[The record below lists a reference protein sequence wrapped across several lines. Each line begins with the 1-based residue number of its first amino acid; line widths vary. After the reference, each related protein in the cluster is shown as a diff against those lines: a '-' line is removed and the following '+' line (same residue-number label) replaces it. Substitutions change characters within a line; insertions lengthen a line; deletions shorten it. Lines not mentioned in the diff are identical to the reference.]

1 MWGVAYRVIR
11 AVLRTQYSV
20 PSTKY
25 DACRLGAMTVVTAA
39 LLTTT
44 AFAQTDL
51 EKALETPI
59 DEALDSPAATR
70 PGNPPAETPEVDA
83 DDVEEKDILG
93 GTVGFEAGLS
103 RAQVDGKPAL
113 VFVTGENCPW
123 CHRLK
128 QEMQRS
134 PAREALGRWTLIYV
148 DIDQSPDAAVRLGVG
163 AIPALRILRTS
174 GAKVAARDGFVP
186 GAALVKWLDDH
197 YRSAAA
203 EADNVLVGGGEPDV
217 DSLVRLIGHLED
229 RDPLVREAAI
239 ARLATVPRR
248 AGEPLVAAFSKGNLS
263 TRLAAMEILSLWDA
277 PVDDVDPWRPET
289 VDDESLARLSDWH
302 KQLESSTQ
310 EPSPLAA
317 SQLTDKQLADV
328 QPQIERLL
336 KLSVAEGAAIRAR
349 LSRHGATL
357 LPEVYRRLE
366 AAETD
371 DAREKL
377 LALRYRLV
385 AGDALVLRFPGG
397 LGRLASHDAQIRR
410 QAAEKL
416 AALAA
421 GYDQPLLLELFS
433 DPDPLI
439 REIALRGLQQAGGAA
454 ATAALVRLLGDPEP
468 NVRAAV
474 LKQLTERA
482 SKSMVKDVAEY
493 VKSEQDADLL
503 VHAIRYLREVKG
515 ESTARALLPLL
526 NHDAWQVRAETAEAL
541 HEIVDD
547 DLDETNPGL
556 AADVYAGLIGRLG
569 DDDPFVVSRA
579 VDGLEYSVTEIAIE
593 PLLAAAEK
601 HPQLAP
607 QIIAAVAGNGKSA
620 KKVRDRLNEFT
631 QHAEPSI
638 RAAAVA
644 GLHSVSPETMA
655 QWGTAALR
663 DEDQSVRL
671 AAADVF
677 FQSLDAIREAKQESL
692 IEETRGV
699 EFDSFAGGYRIQS
712 VRPSLIDRAIEALLP
727 DADGDVV
734 VPEAELTDELPVTDE
749 RDPFDDTDEPKAPR
763 DVTPAPPAASQDE
776 PSGGPQ
782 ELPSDERWDEW
793 LAGFHEGKGRAKGYD
808 DLLEPLRQVL
818 RAEDPKERLAAALVL
833 IPLGKMDE
841 ALPVLRECVMADND
855 LFGESVKALP
865 WLFWEQRKEL
875 FEQLRPLADRPK
887 VQLQLV
893 RAMTSAIDR
902 RAADLFWQ
910 MLADDDVDV
919 QLAST
924 LSDGLLAAYHGERY
938 YADEAA
944 EPLKAKVVADAQ
956 ARLDEGSELERL
968 VGLVQLAHVDKPIAA
983 AAAKKVAED
992 KTAPAALQED
1002 AFQIALA
1009 TSEREA
1015 RLPMAL
1021 AAFEGEDTQRQSLAL
1036 SVLVMGTGDLNYV
1049 RGDAFYIPVVYD
1061 SQVYY
1066 SSDRGP
1072 IIPTPPDG
1080 VEPDHVRPLLAH
1092 ADPKTRAYAGYVLAL
1107 SGEKEGLDAL
1117 LQYWNGEGRQQR
1129 GIEKLVYRAIAKQNA
1144 GEHLPLLREMYAGM
1158 DEYDVGDFYWTIRIM
1173 SGDDVLRFRK
1183 EIRNKFGISNLR

>member
-1 MWGVAYRVIR
+1 MMRKTVFVA
-11 AVLRTQYSV
+11 
-20 PSTKY
+20 
-25 DACRLGAMTVVTAA
+25 AA
-39 LLTTT
+39 LLTAT

-59 DEALDSPAATR
+59 DEALDSPAVVR
-70 PGNPPAETPEVDA
+70 PDNPAIDVVPVDN
-83 DDVEEKDILG
+83 VEEKDILG
-93 GTVGFEAGLS
+93 GIDGLEAGLS
-103 RAQVDGKPAL
+103 RAQIEGKPAL

-128 QEMQRS
+128 REMSQS

-148 DIDQSPDAAVRLGVG
+148 DVDESPDAAARLGVG

-203 EADNVLVGGGEPDV
+203 EADDVLVGGGEPDV
-217 DSLVRLIGHLED
+217 VSVVRLIGHLED

-239 ARLATVPRR
+239 ARLATVPRL
-248 AGEPLVAAFSKGNLS
+248 AGEPLVAAFSKGKLS
-263 TRLAAMEILSLWDA
+263 TRLAALEVLSQWGA
-277 PVDDVDPWRPET
+277 PIDGIDPWRPET
-289 VDDESLARLSDWH
+289 VNDECLARLSDWH
-302 KQLESSTQ
+302 KQLESSTT
-310 EPSPLAA
+310 PTSPLAA
-317 SQLTDKQLADV
+317 SQLADEQLNDIDTQV
-328 QPQIERLL
+328 ERLL
-336 KLSVAEGAAIRAR
+336 KLSVADGAAIRAR
-349 LSRHGATL
+349 LSRHGAAL

-366 AAETD
+366 AAVTD

-397 LGRLASHDAQIRR
+397 LGRLASHDAQVRR
-410 QAAEKL
+410 QAAERL
-416 AALAA
+416 AALAS
-421 GYDQPLLLELFS
+421 GDDQPLLLELFS

-454 ATAALVRLLGDPEP
+454 ATASLVRLLKDPEP

-482 SKSMVKDVAEY
+482 SPSMVKDVAEY
-493 VKSEQDADLL
+493 VKTEQDADLL

-515 ESTARALLPLL
+515 EATARALLPLL
-526 NHDAWQVRAETAEAL
+526 EHDTWQVRAETAEAL
-541 HEIVDD
+541 DEIVND

-579 VDGLEYSVTEIAIE
+579 VEGLERSVTEVAIE
-593 PLLAAAEK
+593 PMLAAAEK

-607 QIIAAVAGNGKSA
+607 QIIAAVSGNGASVKLL
-620 KKVRDRLNEFT
+620 RERLQQFS

-644 GLHSVSPETMA
+644 GLHEVSPETMA

-663 DEDQSVRL
+663 DEDQTVCL

-677 FQSLDAIREAKQESL
+677 FQSLDAIRAQQYELL
-692 IEETRGV
+692 IEESRGTGSRG
-699 EFDSFAGGYRIQS
+699 FGDPFGSS
-712 VRPSLIDRAIEALLP
+712 LVRPSLIDRAIESLRP
-727 DADGDVV
+727 DVGGDLV
-734 VPEAELTDELPVTDE
+734 VPEVELTDEPPVADE
-749 RDPFDDTDEPKAPR
+749 RDPFDDTDEPKPPR
-763 DVTPAPPAASQDE
+763 DDAPPLADSQHE
-776 PSGGPQ
+776 SQ
-782 ELPSDERWDEW
+782 ELPSDDRWDQW
-793 LAGFHEGKGRAKGYD
+793 LAGFHAGKGRAKGYI
-808 DLLEPLRQVL
+808 DLLEPLGEML
-818 RAEDPKERLAAALVL
+818 RADDPQERLAAALVL
-833 IPLGKMDE
+833 IPLGKEDE
-841 ALPVLRECVMADND
+841 ALPVLRECVEAD
-855 LFGESVKALP
+855 GELLGRSAQALP
-865 WLFWEQRKEL
+865 WLVWEERKTL
-875 FEQLRPLADRPK
+875 FEQLRPLAESPK
-887 VQLQLV
+887 EQAQLV
-893 RAMTSAIDR
+893 QAMVLAMDR

-910 MLADDDVDV
+910 MLAGDDVDV

-938 YADEAA
+938 YADESA
-944 EPLKAKVVADAQ
+944 EPLKAKVLADAG
-956 ARLDEGSELERL
+956 AHIKSGGELEKL
-968 VGLVQLAHVDKPIAA
+968 VALVQMALVDKPAA
-983 AAAKKVAED
+983 AAAATKIAD
-992 KTAPAALQED
+992 DAAAPAALRED

-1009 TSEREA
+1009 TSQAEA

-1049 RGDAFYIPVVYD
+1049 RDHSFYIPVVYD

-1072 IIPTPPDG
+1072 IIPTPPAG
-1080 VEPDHVRPLLAH
+1080 VTPDDVRPLLTH
-1092 ADPKTRAYAGYVLAL
+1092 ADPQTRAYAGYVLAL
-1107 SGEKEGLDAL
+1107 AGEKEGLDVL
-1117 LQYWNGEGRQQR
+1117 LRYFSEAGRQQR
-1129 GIEKLVYRAIAKQNA
+1129 GMEKLVYRAIAKQNA

-1183 EIRNKFGISNLR
+1183 EIRDKFGIGNLR